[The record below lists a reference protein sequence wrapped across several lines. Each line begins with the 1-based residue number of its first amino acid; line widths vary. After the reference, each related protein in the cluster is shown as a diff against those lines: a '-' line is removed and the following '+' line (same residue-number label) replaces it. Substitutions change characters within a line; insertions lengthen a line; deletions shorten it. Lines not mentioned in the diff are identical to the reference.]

1 MMVHPA
7 TAHFAMVLPV
17 VASVFGIAYLI
28 NRQEIFGK
36 LSSMTTFVAA
46 LAMALVW
53 YTGSQAG
60 PEIYDFL
67 SEAGQAQLIE
77 HKTLGLYLAIA
88 MGVVFVL
95 KAIGCQMKN
104 FKLEAF
110 SIVLL
115 FLVTVATFVQGKSGG
130 EIVYNHGT
138 PFKAFMIID
147 TLNEVAVSVEEEEEA
162 EAKLEVYQEA
172 LEDIKLIDEE
182 LEIFYGNQVAEKE

>member
-1 MMVHPA
+1 MMIHPA

-95 KAIGCQMKN
+95 KAIGCQMNN

-147 TLNEVAVSVEEEEEA
+147 TLNEVAVSVEEEEEV

-182 LEIFYGNQVAEKE
+182 LEIFYGNQVVEKE

>member
-1 MMVHPA
+1 MMIHPA

-17 VASVFGIAYLI
+17 VASVFGLAYLI
-28 NRQEIFGK
+28 DRQEIFGK

-95 KAIGCQMKN
+95 KAIGCQMNN